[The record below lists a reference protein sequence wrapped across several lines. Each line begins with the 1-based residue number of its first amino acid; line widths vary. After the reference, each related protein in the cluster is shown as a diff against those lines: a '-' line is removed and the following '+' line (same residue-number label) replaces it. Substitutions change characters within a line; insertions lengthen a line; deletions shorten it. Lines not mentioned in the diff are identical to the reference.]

1 MANFESR
8 IECVKRNLNF
18 LQSVNEHSNEYWDWQ
33 VTISFYVSVHLVN
46 AHLDKKAD
54 LHYKTH
60 DKVDLALNFA
70 NKLSPCRLSEANYL
84 SFRKLRNLS
93 RHSRYLINDDP
104 KNTED
109 GRGYLT
115 YDRHLTKAI
124 KALDDL
130 MKYVNSE
137 YHEDLPKMEIK
148 CEGLSETL
156 TYFSKKSYH

>member
-1 MANFESR
+1 MASFESH

-54 LHYKTH
+54 LHYKSH
-60 DKVDLALNFA
+60 DQVDNALNFA
-70 NKLSPCRLSEANYL
+70 NKLSLCRFSEANYL

-93 RHSRYLINDDP
+93 RRSRYLINDDI
-104 KNTED
+104 KKSED
-109 GRGYLT
+109 DKVYLT
-115 YDRHLTKAI
+115 YDKHLAKAV

-130 MKYVNSE
+130 LKYVNSE
-137 YHEDLPKMEIK
+137 YHVELPKIEIK
-148 CEGLSETL
+148 CEELSGSL
-156 TYFSKKSYH
+156 VYFSKKAYH